1 MISARSFI
9 LSNIKPIDLWFIY
22 LTTMDYIQYS
32 FTVTPTE
39 PGSDILIAL
48 LGELGFD
55 SFTTTDNGVDA
66 YILAELD
73 NELLV
78 KELAFDDFS
87 FSYIR
92 TEIPKTNWNEEWEKN
107 FQPVYVEDLVCIRA
121 HFHPRSENVKHDI
134 VITPKMS
141 FGTGHHDTTWLMSK
155 TMFSLNLKEKSV
167 LDMGCG
173 TGILAILA
181 KQLGAT
187 TLLGIDID
195 DWSIENSI
203 ENAAIN
209 HASDINFKKGD
220 ASFLPKQES
229 FDVILAN
236 INKNVLKQDL
246 PAYFNCLK
254 KDGSLLLSGFFTT
267 DVDELKAL
275 ATAIGFQFIESYHK
289 NEWAVIK
296 LKK

>member
-1 MISARSFI
+1 M
-9 LSNIKPIDLWFIY
+9 N
-22 LTTMDYIQYS
+22 YIQYS
-32 FTVTPTE
+32 FTVTPAE

-48 LGELGFD
+48 LADLGFE
-55 SFTTTDNGVDA
+55 SFTQNEAGLEA
-66 YILAELD
+66 YIQEEFD
-73 NELLV
+73 NESSV
-78 KELAFDDFS
+78 NELSFEDFT
-87 FSYIR
+87 FLYTR

-107 FQPVYVEDLVCIRA
+107 FNPVYVDDLVCIRA
-121 HFHPRSENVKHDI
+121 HFHPASKNVKHDI

-141 FGTGHHDTTWLMSK
+141 FGTGHHDTTWLVSK
-155 TMFSLNLKEKSV
+155 TMFSLDFKNTSV

-187 TLLGIDID
+187 KLLGIDID

-209 HASDINFKKGD
+209 NASEIVFTKGD
-220 ASFLPKQES
+220 ASSLPTIQTFEI
-229 FDVILAN
+229 ILAN
-236 INKNVLKQDL
+236 INKNVLKKDL
-246 PAYFNCLK
+246 PAYFTCLK
-254 KDGSLLLSGFFTT
+254 KDGYLLLSGFFTT
-267 DVDELKAL
+267 DVDELKQL
-275 ATAIGFQFIESYHK
+275 AETIGFEFIENYRK

>member
-1 MISARSFI
+1 
-9 LSNIKPIDLWFIY
+9 
-22 LTTMDYIQYS
+22 MDYIQYT
-32 FTVTPTE
+32 FTITPPE

-48 LGELGFD
+48 LADLGFE
-55 SFTTTDNGVDA
+55 SFTQNESGVDA
-66 YILAELD
+66 YVQEEFE
-73 NELLV
+73 NEGLV
-78 KELAFDDFS
+78 KEMSFKDFT

-92 TEIPKTNWNEEWEKN
+92 TVIPKTNWNEEWEKN
-107 FQPVYVEDLVCIRA
+107 FNPVYVDDLVCIRA
-121 HFHPRSENVKHDI
+121 HFHPIAENIKHDI

-141 FGTGHHDTTWLMSK
+141 FGTGHHDTTWLVSK
-155 TMFSLNLKEKSV
+155 TMFSLDFKNKSI

-187 TLLGIDID
+187 ILLGIDID

-209 HASDINFKKGD
+209 KASDIEFKKGD
-220 ASFLPKQES
+220 ASILPSTET
-229 FDVILAN
+229 FDIILAN
-236 INKNVLKQDL
+236 INKNVLKKDL
-246 PAYFNCLK
+246 PTYYTCLK
-254 KDGSLLLSGFFTT
+254 KEGHLLLSGFFTA
-267 DVDELKAL
+267 DVEELKQL
-275 ATAIGFQFIESYHK
+275 GLSIGFTFIESYHK

>member
-1 MISARSFI
+1 
-9 LSNIKPIDLWFIY
+9 
-22 LTTMDYIQYS
+22 MDYIQYD
-32 FTVTPTE
+32 FKVTPAE

-48 LGELGFD
+48 LAELGFE
-55 SFTTTDNGVDA
+55 SFTQNETGVEA
-66 YILAELD
+66 YIQEEAE
-73 NELLV
+73 NEELV
-78 KELAFDDFS
+78 KELSFEDFS
-87 FSYIR
+87 FSYTR
-92 TEIPKTNWNEEWEKN
+92 TVIPKTNWNEEWEKN
-107 FQPVYVEDLVCIRA
+107 FSPVYVDNLVCIRA
-121 HFHPRSENVKHDI
+121 HFHPKSNNVKHDI

-141 FGTGHHDTTWLMSK
+141 FGTGHHDTTWLVSK
-155 TMFSLNLKEKSV
+155 TMFSIPFANTHV

-187 TLLGIDID
+187 KLLGIDID

-209 HASDINFKKGD
+209 HASDIEFKKGD
-220 ASFLPKQES
+220 ASILPITET

-236 INKNVLKQDL
+236 INKNVLKKDL
-246 PAYFNCLK
+246 PAYYTCLK
-254 KDGSLLLSGFFTT
+254 KDGYLLLSGFFTA
-267 DVDELKAL
+267 DVEELKQL
-275 ATAIGFQFIESYHK
+275 AQSIGFTFIESYNK